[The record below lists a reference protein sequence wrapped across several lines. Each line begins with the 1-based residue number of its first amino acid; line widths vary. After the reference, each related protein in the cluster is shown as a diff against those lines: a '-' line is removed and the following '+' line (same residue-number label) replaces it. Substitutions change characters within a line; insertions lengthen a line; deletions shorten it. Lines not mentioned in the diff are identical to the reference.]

1 MRGRRELRHAHSTAP
16 FTRSET
22 AEVSEGVPC
31 VVVRS
36 HDQSHG
42 YGGQPM
48 VVNVDIGQAR
58 RVQQGGDSEGFDDG
72 DCP

>member
-1 MRGRRELRHAHSTAP
+1 M
-16 FTRSET
+16 
-22 AEVSEGVPC
+22 SEGVPC